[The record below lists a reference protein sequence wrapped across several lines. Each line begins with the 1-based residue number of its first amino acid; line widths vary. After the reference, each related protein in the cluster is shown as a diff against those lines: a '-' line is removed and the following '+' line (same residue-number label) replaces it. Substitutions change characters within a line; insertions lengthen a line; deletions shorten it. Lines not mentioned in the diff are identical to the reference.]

1 MRTTLDIDKDVLE
14 EVARL
19 TGERKKSKA
28 VMKALQD
35 YVRRRNIERLWSLA
49 GKIDLVDNW
58 HELRHAE
65 PR

>member
-19 TGERKKSKA
+19 TGEHKKSKA

-58 HELRHAE
+58 YELRHAE

>member
-58 HELRHAE
+58 YELRHAE